1 MAKIEMDL
9 SEYQE
14 IQKVNRLLEES
25 LEKERQLAEEV
36 DKLKQEK
43 IDILRDAEKVV
54 TIVERIDRVDT
65 IKTLYPH
72 DRILQNIFS
81 IFNRRNSGG
90 GTFDGYT
97 ITTTDPVTGRPI
109 LEVMVEAF
117 FKTETMELYSQE
129 KSVIR
134 KGFDEVKA
142 EAIAEF
148 DKDIKEGYEIQ
159 ISAMSNELS
168 RLKEEAKANEGLLT
182 ANNTL
187 IDANKRLISDYDFYR
202 GVSSSYAQGLDNIY
216 NQLRNDFTI
225 FNFRKHINIMRK
237 ILRDCKSAHQA
248 LCEKRQSEKNN

>member
-43 IDILRDAEKVV
+43 IDILKDAEKVV

-72 DRILQNIFS
+72 DRILQNVLS

-90 GTFDGYT
+90 RVGDGYT
-97 ITTTDPVTGRPI
+97 ITTTDPITGRPI
-109 LEVMVEAF
+109 LEVMAEAF

-129 KSVIR
+129 KSIIR

-142 EAIAEF
+142 EVMAEF
-148 DKDIKEGYEIQ
+148 DRDIKEGYEIQ

-168 RLKEEAKANEGLLT
+168 RLRKELSKDEGFKELNCNLLEKIKVLEGKLKVAETRLEKRDEFWSQVNELT
-182 ANNTL
+182 QYP
-187 IDANKRLISDYDFYR
+187 KP
-202 GVSSSYAQGLDNIY
+202 
-216 NQLRNDFTI
+216 TI
-225 FNFRKHINIMRK
+225 FNRSKKLNK
-237 ILRDCKSAHQA
+237 IGKLLTELK
-248 LCEKRQSEKNN
+248 